1 MAIEVSGMMLRIPQ
15 GDTGTVKFAA
25 EEGELAGEDQG
36 VFTLARRDGA
46 AILRKILTPDL
57 KENAF
62 RMAIVHEDTAR
73 LRPGQY
79 EWSLRVIRGGTFDEA
94 GRLTDAQSQNTA
106 VLRGKMSVLSCAGGV
121 R

>member
-1 MAIEVSGMMLRIPQ
+1 MAIEVSGTMMRIPQ

-25 EEGELAGEDQG
+25 QKGELSGEDLG

-46 AILRKILTPDL
+46 AILRKILPPDL

-62 RMAIVHEDTAR
+62 HMAFVHADTAK
-73 LRPGQY
+73 LHLGQY
-79 EWSLRVIRGGTFDEA
+79 DWSLRVIRGGTFDA
-94 GRLTDAQSQNTA
+94 DGKLTSVQSQNTV
-106 VLRGKMSVLSCAGGV
+106 VLRGKISVMNFAGGV